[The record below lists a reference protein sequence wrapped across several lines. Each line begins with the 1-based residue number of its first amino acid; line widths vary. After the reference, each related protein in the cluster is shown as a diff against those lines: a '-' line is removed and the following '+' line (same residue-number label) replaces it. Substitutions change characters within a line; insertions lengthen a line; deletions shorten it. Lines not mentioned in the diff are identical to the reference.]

1 MNYPPTGLSSDGP
14 HSFVFIISV
23 ILQTFEL
30 LRNSRISEQLINFT
44 LRLALVRMELRV
56 LIAPAVQLLDH
67 RKIIAVIKTY

>member
-1 MNYPPTGLSSDGP
+1 M
-14 HSFVFIISV
+14 
-23 ILQTFEL
+23 LQTFEL

-56 LIAPAVQLLDH
+56 LIAPAVQLLDQ